1 MSYHFELQDVHF
13 SYPGSHA
20 PVLCGVDLQLAAG
33 ERLCLNGPNGSGKS
47 TLLQLLVGLRRPTQ
61 GTIKAF
67 GTIPSSEADFRMV
80 RCRAGYVFQDPD
92 DQLFSPTVHEDVAFG
107 PLNIGKSQEEAQA
120 IVVRVLEQL
129 GLSGFENRIT
139 YKLSGGERRLVSLAT
154 VLAMDPEVLILD
166 EPTNALDEHTTERL
180 TRILLSLPQSMIIV
194 SHDPGFRQAV
204 RTREVFMQAGRV
216 AVERTVASGARH

>member
-1 MSYHFELQDVHF
+1 MSFHFDLQDVHF
-13 SYPGSHA
+13 AYPDSHA
-20 PVLCGVDLQLAAG
+20 PVLCGVNLQLSAG

-47 TLLQLLVGLRRPTQ
+47 TLLQLLVGLRRPTR
-61 GTIKAF
+61 GTISAF
-67 GTIPSSEADFRMV
+67 GMTPSTEADFRAV

-92 DQLFSPTVHEDVAFG
+92 DQLFSPTVREDVAFG
-107 PLNIGKSQEEAQA
+107 PLNIGKSQQEAEA
-120 IVVRVLEQL
+120 IVARVLDQL

-180 TRILLSLPQSMIIV
+180 TQILLSLPHSMIIV
-194 SHDPGFRQAV
+194 SHDPVFRQAV

-216 AVERTVASGARH
+216 VPERTAA